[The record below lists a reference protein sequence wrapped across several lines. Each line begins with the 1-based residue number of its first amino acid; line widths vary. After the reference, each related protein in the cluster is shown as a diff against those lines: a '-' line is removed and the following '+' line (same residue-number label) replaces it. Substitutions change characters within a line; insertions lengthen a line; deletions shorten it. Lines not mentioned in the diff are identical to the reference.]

1 MCTLQWL
8 LVHSQRY
15 TTTAIIHFRIFSFP
29 KDVFISCT
37 SKSSSPR
44 GPPLF
49 LSLHICLS
57 WAFHKNGIIQHV
69 VLCNWLL
76 SQSMHQGSIL
86 FYCQIIFHGM
96 NTPYYIYPFISWWTL
111 WMVLL
116 GTFVYRFCMDLFS
129 FLLDKY
135 TVVELPG
142 HMVTL
147 HLTTS
152 QTAKMLSEEDSHGHR
167 QSVRGPVLILT
178 NSC

>member
-15 TTTAIIHFRIFSFP
+15 TTAAIIHFRIFSFP

-57 WAFHKNGIIQHV
+57 WAFHKNGITQHV
-69 VLCNWLL
+69 VFCDWLL
-76 SQSMHQGSIL
+76 SQSMHQCSIL

-96 NTPYYIYPFISWWTL
+96 NTPYYIYPFISWWTCGWCTL
-111 WMVLL
+111 SGHCEWSCCEHLCT
-116 GTFVYRFCMDLFS
+116 GFAWTWFHFS
-129 FLLDKY
+129 WINTQWWNYL
-135 TVVELPG
+135 
-142 HMVTL
+142 
-147 HLTTS
+147 
-152 QTAKMLSEEDSHGHR
+152 A
-167 QSVRGPVLILT
+167 IW
-178 NSC
+178 